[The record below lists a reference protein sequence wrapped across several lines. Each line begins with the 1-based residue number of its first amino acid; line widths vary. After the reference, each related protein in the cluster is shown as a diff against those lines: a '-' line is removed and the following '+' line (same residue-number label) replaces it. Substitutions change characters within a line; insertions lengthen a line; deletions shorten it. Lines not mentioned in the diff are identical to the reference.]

1 MELTEM
7 PLSQLSENTAN
18 PRVISDAKLD
28 KLVEPCLSPYAL
40 DDLIAQTTA
49 IEEGGE

>member
-7 PLSQLSENTAN
+7 PLSQLSENVSN
-18 PRVISDAKLD
+18 PRTITDTKLER
-28 KLVEPCLSPYAL
+28 LVEPCLSPYAL

-49 IEEGGE
+49 IEEGDD